1 MGKKLKDLK
10 LIPILKLHS
19 MSSWNSINHVK
30 LMIMH
35 KTLKDIQHNINNS
48 KLIHPLN
55 TSRTKNAKDS
65 SLHKFSQIVY
75 FIQMFTI
82 VQLTKLHIS
91 FNVFEINGNYR
102 EKIIT
107 YHCLN
112 ILERSSSMEM
122 GQRSMKKPPC

>member
-1 MGKKLKDLK
+1 
-10 LIPILKLHS
+10 
-19 MSSWNSINHVK
+19 
-30 LMIMH
+30 MIMH

-75 FIQMFTI
+75 FIQMFAI

-102 EKIIT
+102 EKNNYISLPQHT
-107 YHCLN
+107 RNKFKHGNGTKVNEKTPML
-112 ILERSSSMEM
+112 
-122 GQRSMKKPPC
+122 G